1 MLLTLIKYSAVII
14 CSFYLYLKLLNIKIA
29 RSKFIYCLLFVSLL
43 LPEIYFLRKF
53 APSLTIFTMVMIFSI
68 FTSKIIKTPL
78 GLTLTVSTISFGLA
92 NLAFLIAAA
101 IISALGYFF
110 LLLTAKQLS
119 DLSTIIYAVLIQF
132 LMAALPF
139 RFRRF
144 KKGMPFLV
152 EYGSQDR
159 GIYIS
164 ILLLSAFSFFGIK
177 SDTDLIYIIPF
188 FLCSACGL
196 TLLFWWRQSI
206 SKNYLEKVKAKELE
220 ELQVIIQGKDAEL
233 EQLKYHNNELSKII
247 HKDNKLIPAME
258 YAVREY
264 LLSAESETEIETSV
278 KRAKELLE
286 QLESMTRERSGIL
299 NTYEHK
305 NKVLPSTNVPSIDTL
320 MSYMLQKS
328 NGYQIEFDL
337 TVSGSVKYLVQNILD
352 ETDLRTLLA
361 DFMENAIIAT
371 KQCERRKILVHI
383 GIVNEIY
390 TIDVFDSGIS
400 FTAETLLHIGQMRFT
415 THKKDGGSGI
425 GLMSTFEIARKYQS
439 SFIIEELDSRDLFV
453 KKVSMCFDQLGQYRV
468 KTNQA
473 ENVHL
478 LSRRNDVILIDDSKP
493 DVEGCSFNLL
503 KNA

>member
-1 MLLTLIKYSAVII
+1 MLSTLVKYCSIII
-14 CSFYLYLKLLNIKIA
+14 CSFYIYLKLLNNNI
-29 RSKFIYCLLFVSLL
+29 SKQKCLKFALFLLFFLPTTCLL
-43 LPEIYFLRKF
+43 RKYA
-53 APSLTIFTMVMIFSI
+53 APLTIIVMVVAFSVFI
-68 FTSKIIKTPL
+68 SRSIKNSL
-78 GLTLTVSTISFGLA
+78 SLSLTVSTISFGLSY
-92 NLAFLIAAA
+92 LAYLVAAA
-101 IISALGYFF
+101 ITSIIGYSF
-110 LLLTAKQLS
+110 LLAKTPLTEPITFTCASLIQIL
-119 DLSTIIYAVLIQF
+119 LSTI
-132 LMAALPF
+132 PF
-139 RFRRF
+139 RFKRL
-144 KKGMPFLV
+144 KKGMPFLID
-152 EYGSQDR
+152 YGSHDV
-159 GIYIS
+159 GVYMS
-164 ILLLSAFSFFGIK
+164 ILLLFAFSFFGISEEK
-177 SDTDLIYIIPF
+177 DPIFLIPA
-188 FLCSACGL
+188 FLSLACGL

-233 EQLKYHNNELSKII
+233 EQLKYHNSELSKII

-468 KTNQA
+468 KTSQA

>member
-1 MLLTLIKYSAVII
+1 M
-14 CSFYLYLKLLNIKIA
+14 
-29 RSKFIYCLLFVSLL
+29 
-43 LPEIYFLRKF
+43 
-53 APSLTIFTMVMIFSI
+53 
-68 FTSKIIKTPL
+68 
-78 GLTLTVSTISFGLA
+78 
-92 NLAFLIAAA
+92 
-101 IISALGYFF
+101 
-110 LLLTAKQLS
+110 
-119 DLSTIIYAVLIQF
+119 
-132 LMAALPF
+132 
-139 RFRRF
+139 
-144 KKGMPFLV
+144 
-152 EYGSQDR
+152 
-159 GIYIS
+159 
-164 ILLLSAFSFFGIK
+164 
-177 SDTDLIYIIPF
+177 
-188 FLCSACGL
+188 
-196 TLLFWWRQSI
+196 
-206 SKNYLEKVKAKELE
+206 
-220 ELQVIIQGKDAEL
+220 
-233 EQLKYHNNELSKII
+233 
-247 HKDNKLIPAME
+247 
-258 YAVREY
+258 
-264 LLSAESETEIETSV
+264 
-278 KRAKELLE
+278 LE